1 MVATL
6 NWLLIDD
13 IDHWL
18 IMPEYVHVLEKKGRS
33 KSSSAD

>member
-1 MVATL
+1 MVARL

-18 IMPEYVHVLEKKGRS
+18 IMPEYVHVLEKKWRS